1 MGPACALAFIKKSK
15 KISLNKKLI
24 NKGKKIKSIWEKAA
38 LKANLK
44 INISEVD
51 TIASFKLIVNDWPG
65 TITYFIQEM
74 LKKRFLASDRCYAN
88 YCHSEELKKYEK
100 ACVEIF
106 RKISLYNELNIIRK
120 KLDGPVKR
128 INY

>member
-51 TIASFKLIVNDWPG
+51 TIASFKLIVNDWRNYYLFY
-65 TITYFIQEM
+65 TRNV
-74 LKKRFLASDRCYAN
+74 KKTFFS
-88 YCHSEELKKYEK
+88 
-100 ACVEIF
+100 
-106 RKISLYNELNIIRK
+106 IRQV
-120 KLDGPVKR
+120 LC
-128 INY
+128 